1 MCLLL
6 LTCRSNDVN
15 LYVINND
22 ADTVRYTENIRREND
37 PFNVKIKELLQNY
50 STRMAGM
57 VVFDKIR
64 L

>member
-37 PFNVKIKELLQNY
+37 TFNVKIK
-50 STRMAGM
+50 
-57 VVFDKIR
+57 
-64 L
+64 